1 MKYHEKTFAL
11 QQKLLSNGD
20 DREAEKNIFKEIM
33 RTAGVGGC
41 GHMIEYH
48 LFNKRTSLICKKCSL
63 RSFPRV

>member
-48 LFNKRTSLICKKCSL
+48 LFDKR
-63 RSFPRV
+63 